1 MLQSIRHLSAALPAL
16 CFLAAAAP
24 GQSARDVKRADYD
37 KRLERHYVEAAQ
49 AYVDIAWWCR
59 KVGLVP
65 QATTLFLRA
74 KEAGHGRH
82 QMADNLV
89 MWMNAYGDGFWR
101 VRPKRPARQYVVL
114 CENKVRTADR
124 QTRKSHLQMAKL
136 ALGVGA
142 DEDARTHCQEAI
154 RLGAEIEVGKD
165 GSCKLDSLAL
175 PEALAKWLQER
186 TVVLASGARVY
197 ETAAAAG
204 GPRLEGLHEHRD
216 EQLVV
221 RTDLGA
227 ERAKTLHALGSAL
240 LPLLEDR
247 LDGSP
252 ARPLVLLV
260 FAQRATYAAYLQ
272 SLGIDSTASGFA
284 EYGSFQTIVCA
295 EGKADAELQAL
306 VLHEMTH
313 LFFWGAAP
321 AVMPDWYA
329 EGFAE
334 SFGGQGTFTFDGKKL
349 IVGAPMAPH
358 RLEAL
363 QQAPVALA
371 ELLAGDAEQL
381 WREDGGKALRFYT
394 AAWALQ
400 RFLNQ
405 ADCPWRDDFLR
416 WEARCRGTVL
426 GNAGGQGAAGAGG
439 AGKRKSATQGF
450 GDHKPAAALFQD
462 MFGARLEAI
471 DKAFQAYVKAL

>member
-1 MLQSIRHLSAALPAL
+1 MLRRALALSVL
-16 CFLAAAAP
+16 CCLATATP
-24 GQSARDVKRADYD
+24 GQSPRDAKLADYQ
-37 KRLERHYVEAAQ
+37 KRLEHHYVEAAQ

-74 KEAGHGRH
+74 KAAGQGRH

-89 MWMNAYGDGFWR
+89 MWMNQYGDAFWR
-101 VRPKRPARQYVVL
+101 VRPKRPARQYVVM
-114 CENKVRTADR
+114 CERKVRAADR
-124 QTRKSHLQMAKL
+124 QTRKSHLQIAKL

-142 DEDARTHCQEAI
+142 EQDARAHCEAAI
-154 RLGAEIEVGKD
+154 RLGAEIAVGKD
-165 GSCKLDSLAL
+165 GGCKLDSLVL

-186 TVVLASGARVY
+186 TVVLANGEHIFESAV
-197 ETAAAAG
+197 AAG

-216 EQLVV
+216 DQLVV

-227 ERAKTLHALGSAL
+227 APALALHALGSAL

-260 FAQRATYAAYLQ
+260 FAKRATYTAYLQ

-284 EYGSFQTIVCA
+284 DYGSFQTIVCA
-295 EGKADAELQAL
+295 EGKAEPELWAL

-334 SFGGQGTFTFDGKKL
+334 SFGGQGTFAFDGKKL
-349 IVGAPMAPH
+349 EVGAPMARH
-358 RLEAL
+358 RLDAL
-363 QQAPVALA
+363 LQKPVPLA
-371 ELLAGDAEQL
+371 DLLAGDAEQL
-381 WREDGGKALRFYT
+381 WRQDADQALRFYT

-400 RFLNQ
+400 RFLNRP
-405 ADCPWRDDFLR
+405 DCPWREDFLR
-416 WEARCRGTVL
+416 WEARCRGTAL
-426 GNAGGQGAAGAGG
+426 GNAADGGGAAGAG
-439 AGKRKSATQGF
+439 KRVSATQGF
-450 GDHKPAAALFQD
+450 GDRKPAQTLFAE
-462 MFGARLEAI
+462 MFGAKVDAI
-471 DKAFQAYVKAL
+471 DKAFQDYVKTL